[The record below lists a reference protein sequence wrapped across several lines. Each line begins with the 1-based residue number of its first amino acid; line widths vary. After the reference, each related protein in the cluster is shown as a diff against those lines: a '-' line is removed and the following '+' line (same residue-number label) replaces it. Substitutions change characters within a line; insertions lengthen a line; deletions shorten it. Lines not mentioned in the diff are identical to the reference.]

1 MEPQRA
7 SSEPALPKREDRRS
21 VEIRAYLVR
30 ADGEIV
36 DLRVLDLSYDG
47 CGVETVVPL
56 QPEET
61 VKLSVLG
68 RGAATATVRWCKG
81 RKAGLRFEQEEAEPS
96 EPTARDERSQVA
108 GEMVLRRSGSP
119 NYRVA
124 VMDLSRFGC
133 RCEFV
138 ERPNIEE
145 RVWVKFDGLE
155 ALEAEVCWVESSS
168 AGLKYANPLHPAVFD
183 MLRGRLEACE

>member
-7 SSEPALPKREDRRS
+7 LPESGLPKREDRRS

-30 ADGEIV
+30 AAGEIV

-56 QPEET
+56 QPEEK

-68 RGAATATVRWCKG
+68 RGATTATVRWCKG
-81 RKAGLRFEQEEAEPS
+81 RKAGLRFELDETERSRPS
-96 EPTARDERSQVA
+96 ARDERSLVA
-108 GEMVLRRSGSP
+108 GEVVLRRSGNP
-119 NYRVA
+119 NYRVK
-124 VMDLSRFGC
+124 VMDVTRFGC

-138 ERPNIEE
+138 ERPTIQE

-155 ALEAEVCWVESSS
+155 ALEAEVCWVESYS

-183 MLRGRLEACE
+183 MLRDRLEGRK

>member
-7 SSEPALPKREDRRS
+7 SSELGLPNRQHRRS

-56 QPEET
+56 RPEEKI
-61 VKLSVLG
+61 KLSVLG

-81 RKAGLRFEQEEAEPS
+81 RKAGLRFESDEAERRQPS
-96 EPTARDERSQVA
+96 AREERSLVA
-108 GEMVLRRSGSP
+108 GEVVLRRSGSP
-119 NYRVA
+119 NYRVK
-124 VMDLSRFGC
+124 VVDVTRFGC

-138 ERPNIEE
+138 ERPRIEE

-155 ALEAEVCWVESSS
+155 ALEAEVCWVESYS

-183 MLRGRLEACE
+183 MLHVRLEGHQ